1 MTRSKLVGTA
11 VVVGALAL
19 SACGADDGNAADG
32 ATTTAVGAAAEQGP
46 GAGTVTTLADG
57 SEGTQ
62 VIEETEPPEEV
73 TGGTVGRAYP
83 GDSYPPAL
91 GNIIS
96 LAITDLATSLGV
108 DETAVAVILVEE
120 VTWSDAGLG
129 CPQPGM
135 RYPQVQV
142 DGLRI
147 ILDVNG
153 VLYDYRSGGLQDIM
167 LCRPV
172 PTSKDGDP
180 GVYEITEEGSV
191 ITVVPPSGGDEGV
204 PTEGHHPPDK

>member
-1 MTRSKLVGTA
+1 MTRSKLVGAA
-11 VVVGALAL
+11 VVAGALVL
-19 SACGADDGNAADG
+19 SACGADDGDSTDTT
-32 ATTTAVGAAAEQGP
+32 ATTVDAATEQES
-46 GAGTVTTLADG
+46 GAGSKMTTATEE
-57 SEGTQ
+57 SKGTE
-62 VIEETEPPEEV
+62 VVEETEPPEEV
-73 TGGTVGRAYP
+73 TGGTVGPAYP

-91 GNIIS
+91 SAIIS
-96 LAITDLATSLGV
+96 LAITDLATTLGV

-120 VTWSDAGLG
+120 VTWSDASLG
-129 CPQPGM
+129 CPRPGM

-153 VLYDYRSGGLQDIM
+153 VQYDYRSGGLQDIV
-167 LCRPV
+167 LCRPA

-180 GVYEITEEGSV
+180 GVYEIREDGSV